1 MPAARPSPVIPHVA
15 LYGDEALPAD
25 VDLVHFERIPV
36 RSSRHDWEIEPHV
49 HDAML
54 QVLLIESG
62 SGGEAFRQVVT
73 EYWVPALE
81 RFRPR
86 LVLISAGFDAHAADD
101 MAQLRLGA
109 ADYGWVTDV
118 ACAIANRH
126 AEGRIVST
134 RTYAKLAKAGYTG
147 IKEGNKSAQVAI
159 GETSSHGRDKPK
171 TGQTDTVAPA
181 TFMKGVA
188 AAGKPLK
195 LKFDAWAH
203 HPYPFPVAQKPT
215 QKVRYPNVTLTT
227 MSRFEQDL
235 DKAFGRKQI
244 PVWITEY
251 GNETKP
257 GEPAGVTESQQARY
271 MPQAIALARKDPR
284 VPMFIWFVMQ
294 DSNGSLWQSGI
305 YRLDG
310 LAKRAEPR
318 FAPAAGPLDMVNGKM
333 TVKGGTKNPQVTVYL
348 REYCANNTT
357 GTTVGY
363 TVRGYLGTK
372 LMSVDQGATPLARD
386 STSCSG
392 ATSRREGR
400 SERACVRRGAGG
412 RLRGP
417 RLGRDPLRQARRHP
431 RRLGDL
437 LLGGR
442 LVLHPGAARGR
453 GRRRRL
459 RLHGSLQYRSGRVA
473 CSGLAVG
480 VAYRPSG
487 SHRRSSTTA
496 RGSRLLL
503 HRHGRERR

>member
-1 MPAARPSPVIPHVA
+1 M
-15 LYGDEALPAD
+15 E
-25 VDLVHFERIPV
+25 
-36 RSSRHDWEIEPHV
+36 
-49 HDAML
+49 
-54 QVLLIESG
+54 
-62 SGGEAFRQVVT
+62 
-73 EYWVPALE
+73 
-81 RFRPR
+81 
-86 LVLISAGFDAHAADD
+86 VLITLWGTPKWANGGQTPQVAPKNMRDFQNFAQAVASRYSGRFSGYPYVRFFSIWNESNLGTFLRPQFDKK
-101 MAQLRLGA
+101 
-109 ADYGWVTDV
+109 
-118 ACAIANRH
+118 
-126 AEGRIVST
+126 GRIVST

-147 IKEGNKSAQVAI
+147 LKKGNATAQVAI

-171 TGQTDTVAPA
+171 AGQTDTVAPA

-235 DKAFGRKQI
+235 DKAFGRKKI

-284 VPMFIWFVMQ
+284 VPMFVWFVMQ

-348 REYCANNTT
+348 REYCANNMT

-386 STSCSG
+386 CTVKVRAMGLTIAKKKSYRVQVAANTATTAEIVRTITVVG
-392 ATSRREGR
+392 ACASWGGGRATGPALPAACARSRGFTRP
-400 SERACVRRGAGG
+400 GAGN
-412 RLRGP
+412 
-417 RLGRDPLRQARRHP
+417 DQA
-431 RRLGDL
+431 
-437 LLGGR
+437 
-442 LVLHPGAARGR
+442 
-453 GRRRRL
+453 
-459 RLHGSLQYRSGRVA
+459 
-473 CSGLAVG
+473 
-480 VAYRPSG
+480 
-487 SHRRSSTTA
+487 
-496 RGSRLLL
+496 
-503 HRHGRERR
+503 RERRTCASRTGRRQPESKGAPRWALVSACF